1 MTLIRRLAGPFFVFA
16 GVMHFAIPKTYA
28 AIVPDYLPAHRELV
42 YASGVAEIAGGARAD
57 VPGRQGPAL
66 GRLVADRDP
75 DRRVPGQ
82 CPHGAEP
89 RALRQGAA
97 GGRASLIAR
106 LPFQLVFIGW
116 VRAAM
121 RSS

>member
-1 MTLIRRLAGPFFVFA
+1 MTLVRRLAGPFFVFA
-16 GVMHFAIPKTYA
+16 GVMHFVIM
-28 AIVPDYLPAHRELV
+28 VV
-42 YASGVAEIAGGARAD
+42 N
-57 VPGRQGPAL
+57 PGRYAKGTP
-66 GRLVADRDP
+66 
-75 DRRVPGQ
+75 
-82 CPHGAEP
+82 
-89 RALRQGAA
+89 